1 MKVTSASASGI
12 ITSLLELLEVLA
24 TFEVFG
30 DFAPFGDLDVLD
42 ALVGLDVLDALVGLD
57 VLDALVGLAVG
68 GAVGGIGLEVFL
80 ALLIAIPF
88 AFLSI
93 RNSLELTEAPRNS
106 SAATEESAAT
116 HTANAR
122 AKILVEIIF

>member
-30 DFAPFGDLDVLD
+30 DFAPFGD
-42 ALVGLDVLDALVGLD
+42 LDVLDALVGLD